1 MDEETRQFVI
11 DAEHLKLLRWG
22 YFLSAGITACFSL
35 FGLLY
40 AGMALLFTSLP
51 VEEGQEAPPE
61 QIAWIFGIV
70 GIGITVVMLAVAAA
84 KLKVAKAL
92 RERTSRTFCFVV
104 AVITM
109 FGMPYGTLLGVFTLL
124 VLSRPSV
131 AQAFGA
137 NASAPLPQPGEPR
150 SGVPPHTC

>member
-1 MDEETRQFVI
+1 VDEETRQSVI
-11 DAEHLKLLRWG
+11 DTEHLKLLRWG
-22 YFLSAGITACFSL
+22 YFLSAGVTACFSM
-35 FGLLY
+35 FGLFY
-40 AGMALLFTSLP
+40 AGMALLITSLP
-51 VEEGQEAPPE
+51 VKEGQDAPPE
-61 QIAWIFGIV
+61 QIAWIFAIV

-92 RERTSRTFCFVV
+92 RERTSRTFCYVV

-137 NASAPLPQPGEPR
+137 DASATVPQPGEPA
-150 SGVPPHTC
+150 SEV

>member
-1 MDEETRQFVI
+1 VEEDAKQSII

-22 YFLSAGITACFSL
+22 YFLSAGVTACFSV
-35 FGLLY
+35 FGLFY
-40 AGMALLFTSLP
+40 AGMALLITSMP
-51 VEEGQEAPPE
+51 VKEGQDAPPE
-61 QIAWIFGIV
+61 QIAWLFAIV
-70 GIGITVVMLAVAAA
+70 GIAITVVMLAVAAA

-92 RERTSRTFCFVV
+92 RERTSRTFCYVV

-137 NASAPLPQPGEPR
+137 DASATVPQPGEPA
-150 SGVPPHTC
+150 SGA

>member
-1 MDEETRQFVI
+1 MDEEAKQSVI

-22 YFLSAGITACFSL
+22 YFLSAGVTAFFSM
-35 FGLLY
+35 FGLFY
-40 AGMALLFTSLP
+40 AGMALLITSLP
-51 VEEGQEAPPE
+51 VKEGQDAPPE
-61 QIAWIFGIV
+61 QIAWIFAIG
-70 GIGITVVMLAVAAA
+70 GIGMTVVMLAVAAA

-92 RERTSRTFCFVV
+92 RERTSRTFCSVV

-131 AQAFGA
+131 AQAFA
-137 NASAPLPQPGEPR
+137 ADATATVPQPGEPA
-150 SGVPPHTC
+150 SGV

>member
-1 MDEETRQFVI
+1 MDEEAKQSVI

-22 YFLSAGITACFSL
+22 YFLSAGVTAFFSM
-35 FGLLY
+35 FGLFY
-40 AGMALLFTSLP
+40 AGMALLITSLP
-51 VEEGQEAPPE
+51 VKEGQDAPPE
-61 QIAWIFGIV
+61 QIAWIFAIV
-70 GIGITVVMLAVAAA
+70 GIGMTVVMLAVAAA

-92 RERTSRTFCFVV
+92 RERTSRTFCSVV

-131 AQAFGA
+131 AQAFA
-137 NASAPLPQPGEPR
+137 ADASATVPQPGEPA
-150 SGVPPHTC
+150 SGV